1 MTIKLFLYSFSS
13 PNVYQTFFY
22 NVCIG
27 QTNWFYFCP
36 HFYDNFISDRILHQ
50 SIMNL
55 KMKSAVVVWRV
66 EEICVLKQM
75 LVARQKN
82 ILSNW
87 KNFWFSTTMFSIMVH
102 TWRILIRKFLVRI
115 LRLLKKEVLFYST
128 ARDFEQFNS
137 YW

>member
-27 QTNWFYFCP
+27 QTNWFCFCP

-102 TWRILIRKFLVRI
+102 TWRILIRKFLGRI